1 MSIPDNLTR
10 LHHDEEKL
18 RVESLRRIEQ
28 LPDLAAHLHII
39 ERAMNLIFAL
49 LPSVEVTDED
59 ELHLGNLGIRCF
71 NALASSLKLMLGGYY
86 QASAL
91 HIRDLLE
98 TTFLIDYF
106 STDPALVTRWRTMSD
121 RDRKIAFKPI
131 TVRDALDKRDG
142 FTTMKRKEAYELL
155 CKLAGHAT
163 PEGAVMLAPDPSI
176 GTVHCGPFLETTALE
191 AVLSEAAK
199 TAVQAVEAFRHVIKA
214 DGINAHAARIGFLH
228 EETAWLKRFFNQE
241 PDYAELAELRE
252 LLALARA
259 EEAGGGS
266 RAD

>member
-10 LHHDEEKL
+10 LHENEERL
-18 RVESLRRIEQ
+18 RTESLRRIRE
-28 LPDLAAHLHII
+28 LPDLAAHMHII
-39 ERAMNLIFAL
+39 ERAMDLIFAL
-49 LPSVEVTDED
+49 LPSIEVTDED
-59 ELHLGNLGIRCF
+59 ELHLGNLGVRCF

-98 TTFLIDYF
+98 TSFLIDHF
-106 STDPALVTRWRTMSD
+106 STNSALVTQWRTMSD

-163 PEGAVMLAPDPSI
+163 PEGAVMLAPDPCI
-176 GTVHCGPFLETTALE
+176 GTVHCGPFLETTALD

-199 TAVQAVEAFRHVIKA
+199 TAVQAAEAFSRVIRA
-214 DGINAHAARIGFLH
+214 DGIDEHAARIGFMH
-228 EETAWLKRFFNQE
+228 EEAAWLKRFFNQE
-241 PDYAELAELRE
+241 PDNARLAELRE

-259 EEAGGGS
+259 GETGS
-266 RAD
+266 GDRAR

>member
-1 MSIPDNLTR
+1 MSIPDNFTR
-10 LHHDEEKL
+10 LHDNEEKL
-18 RVESLRRIEQ
+18 REESLRRIGE

-39 ERAMNLIFAL
+39 ERAMDLIFAL
-49 LPSVEVTDED
+49 LPSTEVTDED

-106 STDPALVTRWRTMSD
+106 STDPALLTRWRTTSD

-142 FTTMKRKEAYELL
+142 FITMKRKKAYELL
-155 CKLAGHAT
+155 CKFAGHAT

-176 GTVHCGPFLETTALE
+176 GTVHCGPFLETTALD

-199 TAVQAVEAFRHVIKA
+199 TAVQAAEALRRVIKA
-214 DGINAHAARIGFLH
+214 HGIDAHAARIGFMH
-228 EETAWLKRFFNQE
+228 EEAAWLKRFFNQE
-241 PDYAELAELRE
+241 PDEPRLEELRE
-252 LLALARA
+252 LLARARA
-259 EEAGGGS
+259 GEVGS
-266 RAD
+266 VGRAS

>member
-1 MSIPDNLTR
+1 MSVPENLTR
-10 LHHDEEKL
+10 LHDNEEVL
-18 RVESLRRIEQ
+18 RAESLRRIGE

-39 ERAMNLIFAL
+39 ERAMDLIFAF
-49 LPSVEVTDED
+49 LPSTEVTDED

-71 NALASSLKLMLGGYY
+71 NALSSFLKLMLGGYY

-131 TVRDALDKRDG
+131 TVRHALDKRDG

-176 GTVHCGPFLETTALE
+176 GTVHCGPFLEITALD

-199 TAVQAVEAFRHVIKA
+199 TAVQAAEAFRQVIKA
-214 DGINAHAARIGFLH
+214 DGLDAHAVRVGFMH
-228 EETAWLKRFFNQE
+228 EEATWLKRFFNQE
-241 PDYAELAELRE
+241 PDEAKLAELRE
-252 LLALARA
+252 LLAVARA
-259 EEAGGGS
+259 EKAGNGG
-266 RAD
+266 RAG

>member
-10 LHHDEEKL
+10 LHYKEEEL
-18 RVESLRRIEQ
+18 RAESLRRIGE
-28 LPDLAAHLHII
+28 LPDLAAHLNII
-39 ERAMNLIFAL
+39 ERVMDLIFAL
-49 LPSVEVTDED
+49 LPSIRVTDED

-71 NALASSLKLMLGGYY
+71 NALAASLRLMLGGYY

-106 STDPALVTRWRTMSD
+106 STDRALVTQWRTMSD

-142 FTTMKRKEAYELL
+142 FTTRKRKEAYELL

-176 GTVHCGPFLETTALE
+176 GTVHCGPFLETTALD

-199 TAVQAVEAFRHVIKA
+199 TAIQAAGAFRQVIKA
-214 DGINAHAARIGFLH
+214 DGIDAHAARIGFMH
-228 EETAWLKRFFNQE
+228 EEAAWLKRFFNQE
-241 PDYAELAELRE
+241 PDEARLAELRE
-252 LLALARA
+252 LLALARVG
-259 EEAGGGS
+259 EADSGG
-266 RAD
+266 RAG